1 MFINVC
7 FSVFNRVGKCNSYMI
22 NRYINTMNKDNLT
35 KQIGVRF
42 YDSDLPKIKEV
53 AKRERVNL
61 SAYVRKVVSKHI
73 EDEQ

>member
-1 MFINVC
+1 
-7 FSVFNRVGKCNSYMI
+7 
-22 NRYINTMNKDNLT
+22 MNKDNLT

-73 EDEQ
+73 EDEK